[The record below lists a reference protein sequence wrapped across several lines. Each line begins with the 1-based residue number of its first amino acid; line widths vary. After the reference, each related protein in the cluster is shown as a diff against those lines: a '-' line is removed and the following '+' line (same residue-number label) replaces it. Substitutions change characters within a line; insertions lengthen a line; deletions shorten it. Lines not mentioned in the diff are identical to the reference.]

1 MTETKETTPDLAK
14 SWKMH
19 LPFLIGFLS
28 LVVLIGGVGYWSV
41 QTKMAGAVVSSGV
54 VEVQSHRQVVQ
65 HPDGGV
71 VGDILVRDGDVVSA
85 GELLLRLDGTFLTS
99 ELTVVERQ
107 LHELW
112 AGKARL
118 EAERDGLDEFI
129 VSEKLAALASENE
142 DVQDVL
148 QSQKRLFLT
157 RILGTIR
164 ETTQLRE
171 RIEQI
176 KNQIAGTEAQL
187 VALNRQLSLI
197 ARELEDMEHLLEQGL
212 TPVSRVLALQ
222 REEANLQGQIG
233 RLNSEI
239 ARLKGQIATIEIE
252 ILRLRTSRQE
262 EAMTTLRE
270 LGVREIEL
278 VERRLVLLERL
289 SRLDIRA
296 PVTGTVYGSMVF
308 AVNAVMQPAE
318 PMMYVVPQGRPLVVS
333 AKVDSIHIDQLYT
346 GQPATLRFSAF
357 NDRQTPEIEGKV
369 VTVSAD
375 VFVDEVTGQNY
386 YRAEIIPTEGQ
397 IERLG
402 NRTLLPGM
410 PVEAMIKTD
419 ERTPLSY
426 IAKPLTDYFTRAF
439 RG

>member
-1 MTETKETTPDLAK
+1 MTENSETMNELSK
-14 SWKMH
+14 SWKMQ
-19 LPFLIGFLS
+19 LPFLIGFIS

-41 QTKMAGAVVSSGV
+41 QTKMAGAVVSAGV
-54 VEVQSHRQVVQ
+54 VEVQSNRQVVQ

-85 GELLLRLDGTFLTS
+85 GDLLLRLDGTFLTS

-107 LHELW
+107 LFELW

-118 EAERDGLDEFI
+118 EAERDGLDEFT
-129 VSEKLAALASENE
+129 VLDRLTTLASENV
-142 DVQDVL
+142 DMQDIL

-171 RIEQI
+171 RIEQF
-176 KNQIAGTEAQL
+176 KNQIQGTEAQL

-197 ARELEDMEHLLEQGL
+197 ARELEDMERLLEQGL
-212 TPVSRVLALQ
+212 TPVTRVLALQ

-233 RLNSEI
+233 RLDSEI

-289 SRLDIRA
+289 SRLDIRS
-296 PVTGTVYGSMVF
+296 PVTGTVYGSQVF
-308 AVNAVMQPAE
+308 AVNAVIQPAE
-318 PMMYVVPQGRPLVVS
+318 PMMYVVPQGRPLVIS

-375 VFVDEVTGQNY
+375 IFIDEVTGQNY

>member
-1 MTETKETTPDLAK
+1 
-14 SWKMH
+14 MH

-71 VGDILVRDGDVVSA
+71 VGDILVRDGDVVNA

-118 EAERDGLDEFI
+118 EAERDGLDEFV
-129 VSEKLAALASENE
+129 VSDKLAALASENE

-402 NRTLLPGM
+402 SRTLLPGM